1 MITDTGYRYM
11 ICRMLT
17 SVLFNISKQLVDGVF
32 NLRRKC
38 ERVLTDSVFN
48 ITWCPF
54 AFITQIVQNRLNC
67 FVIILPKIVLKE
79 SSLDSYFTNLTNYL
93 IIISLLQS
101 KVKCSSNKD
110 LKFKSGI
117 SVENSKKKIE
127 LAIKQYNVSYMSI

>member
-1 MITDTGYRYM
+1 
-11 ICRMLT
+11 
-17 SVLFNISKQLVDGVF
+17 
-32 NLRRKC
+32 
-38 ERVLTDSVFN
+38 VFN

-54 AFITQIVQNRLNC
+54 AFITQIIRNRLNC
-67 FVIILPKIVLKE
+67 FVIVLPKIVLKE
-79 SSLDSYFTNLTNYL
+79 PCLDSYFTSFTNSF

-110 LKFKSGI
+110 LRFQSGI